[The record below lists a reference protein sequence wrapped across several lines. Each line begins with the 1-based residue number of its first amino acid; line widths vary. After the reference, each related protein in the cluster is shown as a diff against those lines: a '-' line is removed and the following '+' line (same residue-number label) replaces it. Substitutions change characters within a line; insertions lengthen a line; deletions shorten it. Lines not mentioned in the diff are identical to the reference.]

1 MAMRT
6 NGLIGSMQHE
16 ERKEQIS
23 SVEPLENKEDKLLEL
38 YSKMID
44 IFTEGYMFHSEAS
57 LKSHVFGLQGFK
69 RMHRF
74 MSYKDRQFVL
84 KLQHYI
90 IDMYGVKLDI
100 DWKNLHIP
108 EYDNVKDM
116 FLNYLEY
123 ENHQYDKISNIY
135 KEMIDYGF
143 IYDAKL
149 ISEPLCNISKE
160 IIKYKRYIQDFNSAS
175 CSLHHIRYIDIILH
189 DKYKKEEAEEYNFHD

>member
-1 MAMRT
+1 MLQMFGNNPAMNRAIQMSQGKTEEQMKETVKNLGKQAGIDVEQMANM
-6 NGLIGSMQHE
+6 
-16 ERKEQIS
+16 
-23 SVEPLENKEDKLLEL
+23 
-38 YSKMID
+38 
-44 IFTEGYMFHSEAS
+44 
-57 LKSHVFGLQGFK
+57 FGLQGFK
-69 RMHRF
+69 RLHRF
-74 MSYKDRQFVL
+74 MSHKDRQFVL

-135 KEMIDYGF
+135 KEMIDCGF

-160 IIKYKRYIQDFNSAS
+160 IIKCRRYTRF
-175 CSLHHIRYIDIILH
+175 
-189 DKYKKEEAEEYNFHD
+189 